1 VRQNNLKGVLIS
13 LAAIAVVVGAFYF
26 LNESDEPRAVP
37 HEPDP
42 GGQTS
47 SADAGVSPRERLLHA
62 SAEQIGI
69 TPVRGVWGVIMER
82 GYKKGVATVV
92 ALADGTANLYIS
104 SGGSVVGG
112 REYPPTRLAAL
123 KLCEQAADSLAD
135 TVVAHDF
142 PAPTQGRVR
151 FYVLTPDGVH
161 ATEGDIFP
169 TGHDDGGAALGPL
182 LAAGDAVLDGL
193 KEATSRGLI
202 R

>member
-1 VRQNNLKGVLIS
+1 VRAKTLKGLLVSVVTAALVLG
-13 LAAIAVVVGAFYF
+13 VFYV
-26 LNESDEPRAVP
+26 LNESNESRAVL
-37 HEPDP
+37 HEPVPD
-42 GGQTS
+42 GQEP
-47 SADAGVSPRERLLHA
+47 DAGVSVRERLLHS
-62 SAEQIGI
+62 SAQDIGV

-123 KLCEQAADSLAD
+123 KLCDQAADSLAD
-135 TVVAHDF
+135 TFVAHDF
-142 PAPTQGRVR
+142 PAPKQGRVR
-151 FYVLTPDGVH
+151 FYVLTTDGVQ
-161 ATEGDIFP
+161 AAEGDLFP
-169 TGHDDGGAALGPL
+169 SNRDGGGATLAPL

>member
-1 VRQNNLKGVLIS
+1 MRAKTIKGLLVSVVTAALVL
-13 LAAIAVVVGAFYF
+13 GTFYL
-26 LNESDEPRAVP
+26 LNESNEPPTVL
-37 HEPDP
+37 HEPVP
-42 GGQTS
+42 GTQEV
-47 SADAGVSPRERLLHA
+47 DAGVSVRERLLHS
-62 SAEQIGI
+62 SAEQIGV
-69 TPVRGVWGVIMER
+69 PPARGVWGVIMER

-123 KLCEQAADSLAD
+123 KLCDQAADSLAD

-142 PAPTQGRVR
+142 PAPKQGRVR
-151 FYVLTPDGVH
+151 FYVLTTDGVH
-161 ATEGDIFP
+161 AAEGDIFP
-169 TGHDDGGAALGPL
+169 TGRDGGGATLAPL

>member
-1 VRQNNLKGVLIS
+1 MRAKTLKGLLVS
-13 LAAIAVVVGAFYF
+13 VVTAALVFGVFYV
-26 LNESDEPRAVP
+26 LNESNEPPTVL
-37 HEPDP
+37 HEPVP
-42 GGQTS
+42 GGQQV
-47 SADAGVSPRERLLHA
+47 DAGISVRERLLHS
-62 SAEQIGI
+62 SAEQIGV
-69 TPVRGVWGVIMER
+69 PPARGVWGVIMER

-123 KLCEQAADSLAD
+123 KLCDQAADSLTN

-142 PAPTQGRVR
+142 PTPKQGRVR
-151 FYVLTPDGVH
+151 FYVLTTDGVH
-161 ATEGDIFP
+161 AAEGDLLP
-169 TGHDDGGAALGPL
+169 SRDGGGAALAPL

>member
-1 VRQNNLKGVLIS
+1 VRSKTIKGLLVSVVTAALVLGVLY
-13 LAAIAVVVGAFYF
+13 A
-26 LNESDEPRAVP
+26 LNDSNGPGAVP
-37 HEPDP
+37 HDPEP
-42 GGQTS
+42 GGQAS
-47 SADAGVSPRERLLHA
+47 VDAGVSPRDRLLLS
-62 SAEQIGI
+62 SAQQIGV

-123 KLCEQAADSLAD
+123 KLCDQAADSLAD
-135 TVVAHDF
+135 TVAAHDF
-142 PAPTQGRVR
+142 PAPKQGRVR
-151 FYVLTPDGVH
+151 FYVLTTDGVH
-161 ATEGDIFP
+161 AAEGDLLP
-169 TGHDDGGAALGPL
+169 SHDGGGAVIAPL

>member
-1 VRQNNLKGVLIS
+1 VRAKTLKGLLVSVVTAALVLGV
-13 LAAIAVVVGAFYF
+13 LYA
-26 LNESDEPRAVP
+26 LNESNGPGAVP
-37 HEPDP
+37 HDPDP
-42 GGQTS
+42 GGQAS
-47 SADAGVSPRERLLHA
+47 VDAGVSLRERLLHA
-62 SAEQIGI
+62 SMQDIGVA
-69 TPVRGVWGVIMER
+69 PLRGVWGVIMER

-123 KLCEQAADSLAD
+123 KLCDQAADSLTS

-142 PAPTQGRVR
+142 PAPKQGRVR
-151 FYVLTPDGVH
+151 FYVLTTDGVH
-161 ATEGDIFP
+161 AVEGDILP
-169 TGHDDGGAALGPL
+169 SGHADGGASFAPL

>member
-1 VRQNNLKGVLIS
+1 VRAKTLKGLLVSVVTATLVLGV
-13 LAAIAVVVGAFYF
+13 LYA
-26 LNESDEPRAVP
+26 LNESNEPGAVP
-37 HEPDP
+37 HDPEPS
-42 GGQTS
+42 GQP
-47 SADAGVSPRERLLHA
+47 SADAGLSLRERLLH
-62 SAEQIGI
+62 SSMQDIGVA
-69 TPVRGVWGVIMER
+69 PVRGVWGVIMER

-123 KLCEQAADSLAD
+123 KLCDQAADSLTN

-142 PAPTQGRVR
+142 PTPKQGRVR
-151 FYVLTPDGVH
+151 FYVLTTDGVH
-161 ATEGDIFP
+161 AAEGDLLP
-169 TGHDDGGAALGPL
+169 SRDGGGAALAPL